1 LCERKA
7 ECAFR
12 KKTLTRDKGK
22 EGEEEDIITMSTT
35 INAKEDASILLP
47 EIEVSDLVDAIP
59 IDIVGELFEEEEEE
73 DDDVSRGRG
82 RVGGGMNAANFN
94 KTSSKIRTPTDGLNI
109 IQPRPPFKTDSF
121 NRGSQQ
127 QHHRGGGLAGSSG
140 GPSSNGNSLGGGGGS
155 FPSIPPVYS
164 MTSPGGRRNSTEH
177 FPSTVGFALKG
188 GSTSSST
195 DAFALTS
202 DVDAILNGGK
212 PFVPSAAGAI
222 SASEL
227 AKSTATITPVVQGP
241 SGPRMPGQG
250 VEEQEQ
256 VVVSTE
262 TDENGG
268 VRVRVTLLAA
278 GFVIGNAGAS
288 VREITQHTGASIRS
302 WTQPAEYFFGGFARP
317 TRVFCVEGDPAAIA
331 EATELIYAAVDRYRA
346 LCEMKKRGEFV
357 QRSQKIKGVEF
368 SFQPPPRQIT
378 QRQRQL
384 EQLLSAQ
391 THLLQHQ
398 TNALSGAAAG
408 SSAVALQ
415 QAFAQQHLLMQQ
427 QIGFLNQQMSQ
438 QQQQGYFHHHQQQQ
452 YQQQQHYHHHH
463 HHHQQQQQQQQQQH
477 NMFGSNQNY
486 Y

>member
-1 LCERKA
+1 
-7 ECAFR
+7 
-12 KKTLTRDKGK
+12 
-22 EGEEEDIITMSTT
+22 MSTRS
-35 INAKEDASILLP
+35 AGDPSILLP

-59 IDIVGELFEEEEEE
+59 IDIVGELLTEE
-73 DDDVSRGRG
+73 DNIDDNSGRG
-82 RVGGGMNAANFN
+82 SGRGGINSDDEIINNTN
-94 KTSSKIRTPTDGLNI
+94 KTSSKAIPTPTPTDGLNI

-127 QHHRGGGLAGSSG
+127 YQGGGGGSSG
-140 GPSSNGNSLGGGGGS
+140 GRSSNGNSLGGGGGS

-164 MTSPGGRRNSTEH
+164 MTSPGRLNSTEQ
-177 FPSTVGFALKG
+177 FTSTVGFALKG

-202 DVDAILNGGK
+202 DVDAILNGAK
-212 PFVPSAAGAI
+212 PFVPSVGGTTV
-222 SASEL
+222 SEVP
-227 AKSTATITPVVQGP
+227 KSTTTTATAPIVQGP

-317 TRVFCVEGDPAAIA
+317 TRVFCVEGEPAAIA
-331 EATELIYAAVDRYRA
+331 QATELIYAAVDRYRA

-384 EQLLSAQ
+384 EILNAQ
-391 THLLQHQ
+391 TNLLQQQ
-398 TNALSGAAAG
+398 TNVLSGAAAG
-408 SSAVALQ
+408 GSAVALQ
-415 QAFAQQHLLMQQ
+415 AFAQQQLLMQQ
-427 QIGFLNQQMSQ
+427 QLGLLNQQMPQIQQQGYYHHHQHQQYQQHQHYQ
-438 QQQQGYFHHHQQQQ
+438 QQQQQQQF
-452 YQQQQHYHHHH
+452 YH
-463 HHHQQQQQQQQQQH
+463 QQQQQQQQH
-477 NMFGSNQNY
+477 NMFGANQNY

>member
-1 LCERKA
+1 MCLSQEDALR
-7 ECAFR
+7 
-12 KKTLTRDKGK
+12 RDKGK
-22 EGEEEDIITMSTT
+22 EGEEDIITMSTT

-94 KTSSKIRTPTDGLNI
+94 KTSSKIRTPTNGLNI

-222 SASEL
+222 PASEL
-227 AKSTATITPVVQGP
+227 AKSTATTTPVVQGP

-317 TRVFCVEGDPAAIA
+317 TRVFCVEGDPAAIT

-357 QRSQKIKGVEF
+357 QRSQ
-368 SFQPPPRQIT
+368 RL
-378 QRQRQL
+378 R
-384 EQLLSAQ
+384 
-391 THLLQHQ
+391 
-398 TNALSGAAAG
+398 ALS
-408 SSAVALQ
+408 
-415 QAFAQQHLLMQQ
+415 
-427 QIGFLNQQMSQ
+427 
-438 QQQQGYFHHHQQQQ
+438 FHF
-452 YQQQQHYHHHH
+452 
-463 HHHQQQQQQQQQQH
+463 
-477 NMFGSNQNY
+477 NRPRGK
-486 Y
+486 

>member
-73 DDDVSRGRG
+73 DDDVSRGRVG
-82 RVGGGMNAANFN
+82 GGGMNAANFN

-140 GPSSNGNSLGGGGGS
+140 GPSSNGNSLGGGGS

-164 MTSPGGRRNSTEH
+164 MTSPGGRQNSTEH

-222 SASEL
+222 PASEL
-227 AKSTATITPVVQGP
+227 AKSTATTTPVVQGP

-302 WTQPAEYFFGGFARP
+302 WTQPAEYFFGGFSRP

-368 SFQPPPRQIT
+368 LFQPPPRQIT

-427 QIGFLNQQMSQ
+427 QIGFLNQQMNQ
-438 QQQQGYFHHHQQQQ
+438 HQQQGYFHHRQQQQ

-463 HHHQQQQQQQQQQH
+463 HQQQQQQQQHQQQH

>member
-1 LCERKA
+1 
-7 ECAFR
+7 
-12 KKTLTRDKGK
+12 
-22 EGEEEDIITMSTT
+22 
-35 INAKEDASILLP
+35 
-47 EIEVSDLVDAIP
+47 
-59 IDIVGELFEEEEEE
+59 
-73 DDDVSRGRG
+73 
-82 RVGGGMNAANFN
+82 
-94 KTSSKIRTPTDGLNI
+94 
-109 IQPRPPFKTDSF
+109 
-121 NRGSQQ
+121 
-127 QHHRGGGLAGSSG
+127 
-140 GPSSNGNSLGGGGGS
+140 
-155 FPSIPPVYS
+155 
-164 MTSPGGRRNSTEH
+164 
-177 FPSTVGFALKG
+177 LKG

-202 DVDAILNGGK
+202 DVDAILNGAK
-212 PFVPSAAGAI
+212 PFVPSVGGTTV
-222 SASEL
+222 SEVP
-227 AKSTATITPVVQGP
+227 KSTTTTATAPIVQGP

-317 TRVFCVEGDPAAIA
+317 TRVFCVEGEPAAIA
-331 EATELIYAAVDRYRA
+331 QATELIYAAVDRYRA

-384 EQLLSAQ
+384 EILNAQ
-391 THLLQHQ
+391 TNFLQQQ
-398 TNALSGAAAG
+398 TNVLSGAAAG
-408 SSAVALQ
+408 GSAVALQ
-415 QAFAQQHLLMQQ
+415 AFAQQQLLMQQ
-427 QIGFLNQQMSQ
+427 QLGLLNQQMNQ
-438 QQQQGYFHHHQQQQ
+438 NQQQGYYHHHQHQQ
-452 YQQQQHYHHHH
+452 YQQQQHY
-463 HHHQQQQQQQQQQH
+463 QQQQQQQQFYHQQQQQQQQH
-477 NMFGSNQNY
+477 NMFGANQNY